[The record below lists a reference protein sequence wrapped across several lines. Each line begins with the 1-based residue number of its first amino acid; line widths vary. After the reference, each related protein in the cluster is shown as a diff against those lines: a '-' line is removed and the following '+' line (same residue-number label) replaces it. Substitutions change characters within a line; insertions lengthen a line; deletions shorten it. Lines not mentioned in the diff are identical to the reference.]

1 MKQLTLFGP
10 AYSVY
15 TRIVRVVLEEKQAA
29 YTLDEI
35 DFVSTGM
42 PAEQKQRHA
51 FGVVPTL
58 VHGDDTFIETA
69 AITTY
74 LDEVIP
80 DPALRPETAAARAHM
95 AATISVLDQYIW
107 PDIRE
112 LVTQTYFNSFV
123 GGWPDDSVTARMVK
137 RLDVSLTDLQ
147 DRFIAPGYL
156 GGEVPTLADLH
167 AAPMIAYL
175 VETIEGQGLLQ
186 KRPGLPAW
194 WTGIKERPSLVATA
208 FDLLDYPWAR
218 RDADD

>member
-15 TRIVRVVLEEKQAA
+15 TRIVRVVLEEKQAT

-35 DFVSTGM
+35 DFVSSGM
-42 PAEQKQRHA
+42 PADQKQRHA
-51 FGVVPTL
+51 FGVVPAL
-58 VHGDDTFIETA
+58 VHGEDTFIETA
-69 AITTY
+69 AITSY
-74 LDEVIP
+74 LDEAMP
-80 DPALRPETAAARAHM
+80 GSALRPETAAARAHM
-95 AATISVLDQYIW
+95 AATVSVLDQYIW

-123 GGWPDDSVTARMVK
+123 GGWPDESVTERMVK
-137 RLDVSLTDLQ
+137 RLEQSLTTLQ

-156 GGEVPTLADLH
+156 GADAPTLADLH

-175 VETIEGQGLLQ
+175 AETIEGQGLLQ
-186 KRPGLPAW
+186 KRPGLSAW
-194 WTGIKERPSLVATA
+194 WDGIKNRPSMAATA